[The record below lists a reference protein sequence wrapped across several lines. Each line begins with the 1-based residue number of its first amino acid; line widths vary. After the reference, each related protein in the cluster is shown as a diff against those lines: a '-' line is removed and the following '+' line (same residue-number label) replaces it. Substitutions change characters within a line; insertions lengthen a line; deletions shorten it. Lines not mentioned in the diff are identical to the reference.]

1 MPETTPYRFG
11 TRSAAIRELQTA
23 LAARG
28 LYRGAIDGIF
38 GRDMR
43 DAVAVAR
50 ASFGLSAG
58 GVDAALL
65 TRLGLARPA
74 RRSLQSFFTRL
85 LLEKG
90 AAILLTH
97 LKGLPSMNIL
107 SGYKTYIVAASML
120 VTGIAGLLGV
130 DIPSFTGQ
138 APGNLLMEALA
149 FIFLRQ
155 GMKTGVG
162 KDADRP

>member
-1 MPETTPYRFG
+1 MPETKPYRFG
-11 TRSAAIRELQTA
+11 TRSAATRELQAA

-28 LYRGAIDGIF
+28 LYAGAIDGIF

-43 DAVAVAR
+43 DAVAAAR
-50 ASFGLSAG
+50 ASFGLPDG

-65 TRLGLARPA
+65 AQLGLARPA
-74 RRSLQSFFTRL
+74 RLAPLQKFFTRL
-85 LLEKG
+85 LLEQG

-97 LKGLPSMNIL
+97 LKGLPPMNIL
-107 SGYKTYIVAASML
+107 SGYKTYIVAAAML
-120 VTGIAGLLGV
+120 LTGIAGLLGV

-155 GMKTGVG
+155 GMKTGQ
-162 KDADRP
+162 